1 MIEIQ
6 SAINKYPKKGPIIQ
20 YGTAGFRTIAEN
32 LDHIAFRMGLLAA
45 LRSKGKGSAAIGLM
59 ITASHNPEA
68 DNGVKMIDPH
78 GEMLEQ
84 KWESIA
90 TELANADDN
99 LVQEELNRIVS
110 ELGIDISKPAH
121 VFIGRDTRPS
131 SLHLSKA
138 AMDGVE
144 VLSGFVKD
152 HGVVTTPM
160 LHYFVYSYNISPS
173 NELSYREN
181 YLSRFTAAF
190 KALRKESNKNV
201 NYEATI
207 DFDGANGVGAIAMQE
222 FIARLGNSL
231 NVNIYNSDTT
241 TKGKLNFMCGAD
253 FVKTNQKP
261 PEGVPIVPN
270 RRIVSVDGDADR
282 VIYSYVDESGVF
294 HLLDGDNI
302 ATLVAGYL
310 MDLVRDSGLDLKLG
324 LVQTAY
330 ANGNSTRYISEKLRV
345 PVACACTGVKHL
357 HHKALEYD
365 IGVYFEANGHGTV
378 LFSNNARNLITQA
391 AADERLPDSKR
402 QMVIRLKQLT
412 ELINSTVG
420 DAISDMFLVETILYF
435 RGWSIQDWFSV
446 YANLPNRLSKVTIKD
461 RNTIK
466 TADADRKCTS
476 PEGLQEAIDKI
487 VKEYPSG
494 RSFVRPS
501 GTEDIVRIYSE
512 AESQEAADEL
522 ATRVCRLVYD
532 IAGGIGASP

>member
-6 SAINKYPKKGPIIQ
+6 SVINKYPKKGPIIQ

-152 HGVVTTPM
+152 HGIVTTPM
-160 LHYFVYSYNISPS
+160 LHYFVYSYNIGPS
-173 NELSYREN
+173 NEISYREN

-201 NYEATI
+201 NYEATL

-222 FIARLGNSL
+222 FLSRLGNSL
-231 NVNIYNSDTT
+231 IVNIYNSDTS
-241 TKGKLNFMCGAD
+241 TKGKLNFKCGAD

-261 PEGVPIVPN
+261 PEGVVIVPN

-282 VIYSYVDESGVF
+282 VIYSYVDENGIF

-420 DAISDMFLVETILYF
+420 DAISDMFLVETVLYF
-435 RGWSIQDWFSV
+435 RGWSAQDWFSV
-446 YANLPNRLSKVTIKD
+446 YSNLPNRLSKVTIKD

-466 TADADRKCTS
+466 TTDADRKCTS

-501 GTEDIVRIYSE
+501 GTEDIVRIYAE

-522 ATRVCRLVYD
+522 ATRVSRLVYD
-532 IAGGIGASP
+532 IAGGIGSFP

>member
-6 SAINKYPKKGPIIQ
+6 PVINKYPKKGPIIQ

-160 LHYFVYSYNISPS
+160 LHYYVYSYNIGPS
-173 NELSYREN
+173 NEISYREN

-190 KALRKESNKNV
+190 KALRKESTKNV

-207 DFDGANGVGAIAMQE
+207 DFDGANGVGAIAMHE
-222 FIARLGNSL
+222 FVSRLGNSL

-261 PEGVPIVPN
+261 PEGFAIIPN

-282 VIYSYVDESGVF
+282 VIYCYVDENGVF

-310 MDLVRDSGLDLKLG
+310 MDLVRDSGLNLKLG

-420 DAISDMFLVETILYF
+420 DAISDMFLVETVLYF

-446 YANLPNRLSKVTIKD
+446 YANLPNRLSKVTITD

-487 VKEYPSG
+487 VKDYPSG

-501 GTEDIVRIYSE
+501 GTEDIVRIYAE

-532 IAGGIGASP
+532 IAGGIGAFP